1 MTEPSSSR
9 VPEPAAGTSWG
20 LANPDASMN
29 PPSAAPSAAAAQ
41 SSASATPAAHSAYM
55 AYSVSWNL
63 TQRCNL
69 ECSHCYMSAFAG
81 ADTRGELSTD
91 VCRRVMD
98 EIALVNPN
106 VFLILTG
113 GEPLLRRDIWD
124 IAAYA
129 AEKRFTT
136 VLGTNGVLLRERE
149 AKAMREHGVLG
160 ASISLDSI
168 DRAKHD
174 AFRHLPG
181 SWDGAVRA
189 TRVLSD
195 AGLDF
200 SLHMSVTDWNVGEVP
215 AMIDLARELGAK
227 VLNFFFLVRT
237 GRGKDLTD
245 IDPAAYER
253 ILTYLAKVQG
263 AGPPSFVKSLL
274 GMGERRTG
282 GAAQTFEDPWS
293 TPVGK
298 SDGLLIRAKCAPHFR
313 RVLYERNPSSPLLR
327 NYAHGSCPAGKYY
340 CRITPEG
347 DVTPCPYMPVT
358 AGNLR
363 AQSFADLWRDAPVFG
378 DLREPRLGGRCGVCE
393 FSKICGG
400 CRCRAYATHGDYLAE
415 DPACGYQPG
424 AHGGA
429 LIDLPA
435 SLTVGLPVDYQLV
448 WDADARA
455 RLQAIPSFARGMV
468 IKAVEAYARG
478 RGESTITKE
487 LLADVRSKWG
497 SRFRAPS

>member
-1 MTEPSSSR
+1 MDPERCAHDARHGFRSMTDS
-9 VPEPAAGTSWG
+9 VPPRMAEPAATTSLG
-20 LANPDASMN
+20 
-29 PPSAAPSAAAAQ
+29 
-41 SSASATPAAHSAYM
+41 SASPYT

-91 VCRRVMD
+91 ECRRVMD
-98 EIALVNPN
+98 EIARVNPN

-113 GEPLLRRDIWD
+113 GEPLLRKDIWD

-149 AKAMREHGVLG
+149 ARAMQAHGVLG

-181 SWDGAVRA
+181 AWDGAVRA
-189 TRVLSD
+189 TRVLTD

-237 GRGKDLTD
+237 GRGQNLTD

-263 AGPPSFVKSLL
+263 VGGGPPSFVRTLL
-274 GMGERRTG
+274 GMGERRAAS
-282 GAAQTFEDPWS
+282 GAQAFEDPWS

-313 RVLYERNPSSPLLR
+313 RVLYEMNPSSPLLR

-358 AGNLR
+358 AGNVR
-363 AQSFADLWRDAPVFG
+363 ERSFADLWRDAPVFG
-378 DLREPRLGGRCGVCE
+378 DLRDPKLGGRCGACE

-435 SLTVGLPVDYQLV
+435 SLTFGLPVDYQLV
-448 WDADARA
+448 WDEDARA
-455 RLQAIPSFARGMV
+455 RLQVIPSFARGMV